1 MKLVRI
7 SAMWCT
13 SCIITKGDWDSIKDD
28 YDYLEYDYD
37 MDEDIIKKYNVGN
50 ILPVII
56 VLKDE
61 KEVARIVGEKN
72 KKEIEKLLGEL

>member
-13 SCIITKGDWDSIKDD
+13 SCIVTKSDWDKIKEN
-28 YDYLEYDYD
+28 YEFEEYDYD
-37 MDEDIIKKYNVGN
+37 MDEDKIKEFNVGK

-56 VLKDE
+56 VFKND
-61 KEVARIVGEKN
+61 KEITRIVGEK
-72 KKEIEKLLGEL
+72 KKEEIEKLLGEL